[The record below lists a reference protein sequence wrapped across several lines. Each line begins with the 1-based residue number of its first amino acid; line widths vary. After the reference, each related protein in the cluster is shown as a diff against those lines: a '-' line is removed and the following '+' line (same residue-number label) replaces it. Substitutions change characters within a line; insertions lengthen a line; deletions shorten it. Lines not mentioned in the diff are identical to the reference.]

1 MKKQYLL
8 VFALITG
15 CVVGTLA
22 QTTFPLITKDGG
34 ASSKTS
40 LSLRESKLKKSR
52 EIYDRLVSARGD
64 ARYPVPILTLGTSE
78 QNGAIMYYSVPEI
91 MLEEKAY
98 DVCASFGPDMDAALA
113 TVLGHELTHYYEKH
127 GWRRGFVSE
136 YRGLNIKMKLDSLQ
150 EKVGYETQ
158 ADYIGGF
165 LAYTAGYGTFDKG
178 PALIQAIYD
187 AYKLK
192 DALMPG
198 YPPLEDRKA
207 LSRSTAKKIERLVE
221 VFEMA
226 NLLAIVELYPEARQ
240 YYQYVLKEYQSREIY
255 NNLGVLGVLEAR
267 KYFGEQEFKYHLP
280 VELDLE
286 SSSSARGPEEQAA
299 SKLLLMEALRH
310 FDAAISLDPNYAP
323 AYLNKACAY
332 ALLGDVPRA
341 QFYAETEA
349 IQCASKHG
357 PAKTAS
363 DAKVLLGILA
373 AIRGDS
379 GLAEKIWEG
388 EKTNNNA
395 LAGTNL
401 KILLKQESDKP
412 KPTLEKEER
421 IEGVALDEY
430 KENPNSIDTL
440 ETKIGSE
447 TTFYQDVMPG
457 TSSKIF
463 MSTKNGSRPSNYFQ
477 VTEPNYKGLSARK
490 ISIGND
496 RAAILEAYGAPQ
508 RTVETPRG
516 EILRYEKVIFILGPD
531 GKLERWVTY
540 LKP

>member
-127 GWRRGFVSE
+127 GWRRGFVAD
-136 YRGLNIKMKLDSLQ
+136 YRDLQIKMKLDSLQ

-165 LAYTAGYGTFDKG
+165 LAYTAGYGSFDKG
-178 PALIQAIYD
+178 PLLIQAIYD
-187 AYKLK
+187 AYGLK
-192 DALMPG
+192 DSLMHG
-198 YPPLEDRKA
+198 YPAREDRKE
-207 LSRSTAKKIERLVE
+207 LSRRTAQKIKDLIE
-221 VFEMA
+221 VFDMA
-226 NLLAIVELYPEARQ
+226 NLLTVVDLYAEARQ
-240 YYQYVLKEYQSREIY
+240 YYNYVLKEYQSREIY

-267 KYFGEQEFKYHLP
+267 GKFKENEFKYHLP
-280 VELDLE
+280 IELDLE
-286 SSSSARGPEEQAA
+286 SSSAKGEPEEKADRE
-299 SKLLLMEALRH
+299 KLLAEALRN
-310 FDAAISLDPNYAP
+310 FNSAISLDPNYAL

-332 ALLGDVPRA
+332 ALLGDYARA
-341 QFYAETEA
+341 QFYAEVEA
-349 IQCASKHG
+349 IQCAAKHG
-357 PAKTAS
+357 PSETAS

-373 AIRGDS
+373 AVQRDTLNAQKIFE
-379 GLAEKIWEG
+379 AEKFN
-388 EKTNNNA
+388 KNA
-395 LAGTNL
+395 LAETNL
-401 KILLKQESDKP
+401 KILLRQENEHKRSSDKP
-412 KPTLEKEER
+412 E
-421 IEGVALDEY
+421 
-430 KENPNSIDTL
+430 SIDDIDL
-440 ETKIGSE
+440 DAYKDVAGSLSE
-447 TTFYQDVMPG
+447 TIIGDGIAFHQDTPEG
-457 TSSKIF
+457 KGSKIY
-463 MSTKNGSRPSNYFQ
+463 MTTRGSYKPSVFFHI
-477 VTEPNYKGLSARK
+477 TEPGYKGESARK
-490 ISIGND
+490 ISIGSD
-496 RAAILEAYGAPQ
+496 RAAIEKAYGPWQ
-508 RTVETPRG
+508 RIIKTPRG
-516 EILRYEKVIFILGPD
+516 EILKYGKVIFILGPE
-531 GKLERWVTY
+531 GKLERWVNY
-540 LKP
+540 LKL